1 MGSSLCHRLLV
12 FGKPRYRPQTQPQH
26 SAPLAQAVILAAQLF
41 DPTPPHNELEVNI
54 AGRQGTTVR
63 RPCGNSLSS
72 HVCMGQ
78 RCQHWGKLNHK
89 PPTPKPNLHPI
100 CGLCTVE
107 WDSMCLPLLPDAAV
121 CRSLFKSTVLRL
133 FLQQTIKVGAE
144 ELYGYGHTKIGMV
157 GTANFQ
163 VSCHGTKLLGF
174 DLFCVLGFSIT
185 DNMGSTKLTITM
197 SWQHCWLSLFTWLD
211 CLTTFNH
218 QPLIGLAVSSVIQ
231 TLHRLA

>member
-1 MGSSLCHRLLV
+1 
-12 FGKPRYRPQTQPQH
+12 
-26 SAPLAQAVILAAQLF
+26 
-41 DPTPPHNELEVNI
+41 
-54 AGRQGTTVR
+54 
-63 RPCGNSLSS
+63 
-72 HVCMGQ
+72 MGQ
-78 RCQHWGKLNHK
+78 RCQRWGKLNHK

-100 CGLCTVE
+100 CGLCTVGL
-107 WDSMCLPLLPDAAV
+107 DSVCLPLLPDAAV

-133 FLQQTIKVGAE
+133 FLQQTIKAGAE
-144 ELYGYGHTKIGMV
+144 ELYGYGHKKIGMV

-185 DNMGSTKLTITM
+185 DNMGSTKLTITT

-218 QPLIGLAVSSVIQ
+218 QPLNDSAVSRVIQ
-231 TLHRLA
+231 TLHRLPQPLRRLLASSSGSTPNPGFLTWWWQRRSRPACNPVLISGW